1 MKSQKLKMA
10 AFYNRILNK
19 CSIIITG
26 KRVIIYLKLFH
37 ENPIYFLKNC
47 QRDSKFSPILHAK
60 QQFSKK
66 KKKKLLGTKI
76 DSKNFFSLNEVF
88 LIICKDFKERIFIKK
103 LLSQR
108 KLEKRISAAYSEP
121 SQKSKMEHFAKKV
134 NGFNGLFVPKD
145 LSQLFDRVL
154 NTPLI
159 RNITPASL

>member
-10 AFYNRILNK
+10 AFCNRILNK

-60 QQFSKK
+60 QQFSK

-121 SQKSKMEHFAKKV
+121 SQKSKMEHFAKNV
-134 NGFNGLFVPKD
+134 NGFNGLFAPKH
-145 LSQLFDRVL
+145 LSQLFDSCF
-154 NTPLI
+154 TPLI